1 MSDRGLPG
9 PAAEE
14 FSSRVLAGIVPGG
27 AYIFGRRGKVIA
39 SGGYGSVD
47 PGADNTPDTHTP
59 YRVASCTKSFTA
71 ALVLILRDEGLL
83 DLSRPAEDYLPVL
96 RQAFRGRIRPTAG
109 MLLSMSAGLATDNHW
124 ADRQESMPAV
134 DLDRILGLGL
144 PLVADPG
151 TGFAYSNLSYAILG
165 RITEEITGTPY
176 TDLIADR
183 LLQPLGLAE
192 TAFSA
197 GALNSPP
204 APGFRR
210 LNGAWHVEPF
220 TSPGA
225 FSPIGGLFSSAA
237 DMASWAG
244 WLASAFAPEPEQPD
258 VLAPAS
264 RREMQQGKCPLRPA
278 DSGQLTELPRAYGF
292 GLFIEEVPGYGAV
305 VSHSGGYPGF
315 SSHMRWH
322 PETGVFGIGMENA
335 TYAEAAVPVRRIFAQ
350 LLEDAVPP
358 VLGQDTR
365 NSALPRPAPG
375 RPEPWASALRAR
387 EQVNALLTQG
397 DDPRACAVLADN
409 FADNMVKDFPLEHRR
424 AELTRLLKETGD
436 LIPARATPA
445 VPESS
450 SKISWR
456 VPGRYADLHCS
467 LSITPVRPELIQELE
482 FSVGQVGQSV

>member
-1 MSDRGLPG
+1 MCDPGLPG
-9 PAAEE
+9 SAAEE
-14 FSSRVLAGIVPGG
+14 FSTRVLAGIVPGG
-27 AYIFGRRGKVIA
+27 AYTFGRHGKVIA

-47 PGADNTPDTHTP
+47 PGGDNTPDTHTP

-96 RQAFRGRIRPTAG
+96 RSAFHERIHPTAE
-109 MLLSMSAGLATDNHW
+109 MLLTMSAGLATDNHW
-124 ADRQESMPAV
+124 ADRQESMPAAA
-134 DLDRILGLGL
+134 LDRLLALGL
-144 PLVADPG
+144 PLAADPG

-165 RITEEITGTPY
+165 RIVEEITGTPY
-176 TDLIADR
+176 TDLIAER
-183 LLQPLGLAE
+183 LLQPLGLTE

-197 GALNSPP
+197 GALNAPP

-210 LNGAWHVEPF
+210 LDGAWQVEPF

-237 DMASWAG
+237 DMARWAG
-244 WLASAFAPEPEQPD
+244 WLASAFAPEPERPD

-264 RREMQQGKCPLRPA
+264 RREMQQRQRLLMPA
-278 DSGQLTELPRAYGF
+278 QNGQVAELPRAYGF
-292 GLFIEEVPGYGAV
+292 GLFIEEVPGYGTV

-322 PETGVFGIGMENA
+322 PETGLFGIGVENA
-335 TYAEAAVPVRRIFAQ
+335 TYAEAAVPVRRIFAR
-350 LLEDAVPP
+350 LLEDNAPP
-358 VLGQDTR
+358 VHGQGAR
-365 NSALPRPAPG
+365 ESALPCPVPP
-375 RPEPWASALRAR
+375 RPEPWASTLHAR
-387 EQVNALLTQG
+387 ERINELLTQW
-397 DDPRACAVLADN
+397 DDAHACAV
-409 FADNMVKDFPLEHRR
+409 FADNMVKDLPMEHRR
-424 AELTRLLKETGD
+424 AELTRLMKETGG
-436 LIPARATPA
+436 LSPARATPA

-482 FSVGQVGQSV
+482 FSVKPEGALGLIRA